1 MPRIV
6 GSQALNQES
15 LEALLAML
23 DDDRDQAAVKYE
35 TIRRK
40 LIRLFEWR
48 KCEFPED
55 LADVT
60 LDRVAKR
67 IAEGVEV
74 RSADPFGYICGFAH
88 LVYKEE
94 WRRAAREQK
103 ALNSGDWPPQ
113 DPPEDEPDDRRL
125 ACLRRCL
132 DQLPSDQRHLLL
144 EYHKGE
150 NGNIRHRKKLADELG
165 IPINALRIRV
175 HRVRRKLEDCVASCL
190 LRN

>member
-1 MPRIV
+1 MPRTL
-6 GSQALNQES
+6 GSPTLNRDH
-15 LEALLAML
+15 LDALLGML
-23 DDDRDQAAVKYE
+23 DPDRNRAAEKYE
-35 TIRRK
+35 MIRRK

-48 KCEFPED
+48 GCEFPED

-67 IAEGVEV
+67 IAEGVEI

-94 WRRAAREQK
+94 WRRVARENK
-103 ALNSGDWPPQ
+103 ILKNDWPPPN
-113 DPPEDEPDDRRL
+113 PPEDEPDDRRL

-132 DQLPSDQRHLLL
+132 DQRPSDQRHLLL
-144 EYHKGE
+144 EYYKGE

-175 HRVRRKLEDCVASCL
+175 HRVRRKLEDCIASCL
-190 LRN
+190 LRH